1 MTVDENLLKTRKH
14 IQFIG
19 IGGSGMFPMVQILH
33 SEGFYITGSDNNET
47 ETLQAVRDM
56 GIPVYLGQR
65 ADLSVHIAFGIIVA
79 VDKDKII
86 DVKPR
91 QLLGNVAAESSAA
104 YDQYSAAESLH
115 YPPDAGDKNITLSPS
130 FNFVLYIFSDAI
142 FTSLT

>member
-1 MTVDENLLKTRKH
+1 MGFADISHAGKH
-14 IQFIG
+14 HF
-19 IGGSGMFPMVQILH
+19 
-33 SEGFYITGSDNNET
+33 GFVLAERGK
-47 ETLQAVRDM
+47 
-56 GIPVYLGQR
+56 QR